1 MSQRLGLCM
10 NMDKT
15 KFMSNVHVSP
25 TPVILG
31 GSALEIVDDY
41 VCLGQTVQQVNPI
54 SRKRSIDEF
63 NSVGLR
69 LGNNAAPS

>member
-1 MSQRLGLCM
+1 M

-15 KFMSNVHVSP
+15 KFMSNVRVSP

-69 LGNNAAPS
+69 LGNNAAPF

>member
-15 KFMSNVHVSP
+15 KFMSNVRVSP

-69 LGNNAAPS
+69 LGNNAAPF